1 MTSAEY
7 DAASRDTPITSRTI
21 HRERARVSQRIA
33 AGIAHELQNPVF
45 AIASAAQ
52 LLRYRAADDPIV
64 ERNLGRILRE
74 SERLNALVAALL
86 EFGQPSPVRLAPG
99 DPDDVWTNVLAEQ
112 RGLLES
118 KMVLVHHAPPR
129 NRARCDID
137 ADQLAIAF
145 GNALANAVDAA
156 PEGSDLTIYAT
167 IDADGTWRSVL
178 HDDGPS
184 IPADIAARAFDPLV
198 TTKAGHA
205 GLGLAVAHRIIDEHA
220 GTIALDGSAD
230 AGTTLTVTLPPSRQ
244 R

>member
-7 DAASRDTPITSRTI
+7 DAASRDTPMTTRTI
-21 HRERARVSQRIA
+21 HRERMRVAQRIA

-52 LLRYRAADDPIV
+52 LLRYRTADDPIN

-86 EFGQPSPVRLAPG
+86 EFGQSLPVRLVTG
-99 DPDDVWTNVLAEQ
+99 DPDDVWNDVLTQ
-112 RGLLES
+112 HRGLLES
-118 KMVLVHHAPPR
+118 KMIVVHHAPPR
-129 NRARCDID
+129 DHARCEID
-137 ADQLAIAF
+137 PEQLATAF

-156 PEGSDLTIYAT
+156 PEGSDLTIYST
-167 IDADGTWRSVL
+167 VDADGTWRSVL
-178 HDDGPS
+178 HNDGPP
-184 IPADIAARAFDPLV
+184 IQPDIAERAFEPLV
-198 TTKAGHA
+198 TTKPGHA

-220 GTIALDGSAD
+220 GTIALDGSPD
-230 AGTTLTVTLPPSRQ
+230 AGTTVTVTLPPSRE